1 MAWDNFIDDLKMQVN
16 IVDVIGRE
24 VSLKKAGANYKGL
37 CPFHS
42 EKTPSFMVNEERQIF
57 NCFGCGQKGDVI
69 RFVQDYYKIPFM
81 EAVEKLSN
89 EYGIKMP
96 EKLHSAPKKDYS
108 RYYEINA
115 KAARYFYN
123 CLGIR
128 GNKGLVYL
136 KNRGLSRETITKF
149 GLGYAPS
156 SGTALV
162 DYLRNEG
169 VKDEEM
175 LKLGLANSGKS
186 GLYDKFR
193 DRVIFPIINTQDKV
207 IGFGGR
213 AIGGDIK
220 PKYLNSPESEIFL
233 KKNNLFGLNF
243 TRSEISSEGRAVI
256 VEGYMDVISLYQS
269 GIRNVAASL
278 GTALTDNQARLLC
291 RYSKNIVLSYDSDN
305 AGINAALRGISVI
318 TAAGGKP
325 RILTVTDGKDPDEF
339 VQKNG
344 KEAFLKLVDQAVP
357 AAEFRLELAR
367 RGHDLST
374 DTGVLEYIDSTIPI
388 LRSLGPVEQDMYI
401 RRLSEEF
408 GISDRAILMSV
419 QTESGGRQNTP
430 VRDNYSAQ
438 KYRQSRRGRQG
449 QTDPDINERIEMSFV
464 MLALSNTRYL
474 ERFRKD
480 DLEFRSELASH
491 IISAAESMRDTTENG
506 MHRLDVD
513 IIARALDPDEETR
526 FRKYAS
532 SVHIGADDEAF
543 YRETTA
549 SYLINNYKMEKSE
562 LRSEL
567 AIAEKTGRQD
577 EIERIADRLILIDKL
592 INEAYQTMEEN
603 NA

>member
-69 RFVQDYYKIPFM
+69 KFVQEYYKIPFM
-81 EAVEKLSN
+81 EAVEKLSG
-89 EYGIKMP
+89 EYGIRMP

-108 RYYEINA
+108 RFYEINA
-115 KAARYFYN
+115 KAARFFYN

-128 GNKGLVYL
+128 GNKGLEYL
-136 KNRGLSRETITKF
+136 KSRGLSRETIIKF
-149 GLGYAPS
+149 GLGYAPA

-162 DYLRNEG
+162 DYLRSEG
-169 VKDEEM
+169 VKDDEI

-213 AIGGDIK
+213 AIGDK
-220 PKYLNSPESEIFL
+220 NPKYLNSPESEIFL

-243 TRSEISSEGRAVI
+243 TRSEISSEGRAII

-318 TAAGGKP
+318 SAAGGKP
-325 RILTVTDGKDPDEF
+325 RVLTVTDGKDPDEF

-357 AAEFRLELAR
+357 AAEFRLELAK

-374 DTGVLEYIDSTIPI
+374 DTGVLEYIDATIPI

-419 QTESGGRQNTP
+419 QTESGDRQNPGLRRNT
-430 VRDNYSAQ
+430 SSHQ
-438 KYRQSRRGRQG
+438 YRQSRTMRRG
-449 QTDPDINERIEMSFV
+449 QTEPDINERIEMSFV

-480 DLEFRSELASH
+480 NLEFRSDLASR
-491 IISAAESMRDTTENG
+491 IITAAESMRDETENG

-513 IIARALDPDEETR
+513 AVSRTLDPDEETR

-532 SVHIGADDEAF
+532 GVHIGADDEAF

-549 SYLINNYKMEKSE
+549 SYHINNYKMEKSE

-577 EIERIADRLILIDKL
+577 EIEKIADRLILIDKL